1 MLQWMWHETVFF
13 IYVTVIIY
21 AFNYVASPQLRLPQA
36 GDQHLLS
43 AGTVVP
49 PAAQEQVVV
58 DLAGYFC
65 RRFVANTDT
74 PTARKT

>member
-1 MLQWMWHETVFF
+1 MFIADVGFLFF
-13 IYVTVIIY
+13 YLTVIKH

-49 PAAQEQVVV
+49 PAVQEQVLI
-58 DLAGYFC
+58 DLAGYVC
-65 RRFVANTDT
+65 HSFVANTDT
-74 PTARKT
+74 PTTRKM